1 MQEGEHLVG
10 GSKDGKEKF
19 QGGGV
24 SLIELLFVISIIGIL
39 AAIAIPIYKAQTINA
54 KLSEVTNAMS
64 HIATS
69 LVTYREEST
78 NAWPNCGSIADIQTS
93 LGVGLSALGRISS
106 VSVNQ
111 VTGVISVTVTNIDS
125 TVDGGTIT
133 LAPSTAADASIV
145 WNWGGTLPPKF
156 IPKR

>member
-1 MQEGEHLVG
+1 MLKKNCRG
-10 GSKDGKEKF
+10 GF
-19 QGGGV
+19 

-39 AAIAIPIYKAQTINA
+39 AAIAIPIYKAQILTA
-54 KLSEVTNAMS
+54 KLTEVTNAMG

-69 LVTYREEST
+69 IIKYREEST

-93 LGVGLSALGRISS
+93 LGLALSALDRISS
-106 VSVNQ
+106 ASVNQ
-111 VTGVISVTVTNIDS
+111 ITGVISVTVANIDI
-125 TVDGGTIT
+125 TVDGRT
-133 LAPSTAADASIV
+133 LTLVPSTGADASII